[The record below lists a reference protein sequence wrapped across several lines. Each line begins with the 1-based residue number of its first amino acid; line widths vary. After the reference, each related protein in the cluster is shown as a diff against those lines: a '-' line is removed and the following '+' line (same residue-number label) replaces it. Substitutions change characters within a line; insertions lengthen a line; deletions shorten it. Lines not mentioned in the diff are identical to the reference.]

1 MILNSDQVAVFIV
14 ALLAAIG
21 LWLVLRHTRLGL
33 EMRAVVDR
41 GDLAGLRG
49 VNAART
55 SSAGWVLTMILAGL
69 GGILIAPLFQ
79 LADSQFTLIV
89 LGSLAT
95 VAFAGL
101 RSIPIAFAGGL
112 LLGILQN
119 LIAGYG
125 DEILPK
131 FINELSGLRSSIP
144 FILTV
149 VLLFFVG
156 RNRGGEARSVAEEKP
171 PFDHRAGLPQWRRLL
186 PWAIWILIFIAFT
199 LQWLPWG
206 WARADD
212 FEVVGILAPGMALAI
227 VFLSFVVVTGLGGMV
242 SLAQGT
248 FVTAGGFMAGW
259 ALNHDW
265 GFDLPFIA
273 SHGRINFGVAAI
285 MGTLVAAGVGAL
297 IAIPVRRLGVLALAL
312 ASLAIALALD
322 LTVFQNEGISNG
334 QIGWSYPL
342 PKLNVFGI
350 VTFDF
355 SQPRTQTMMLLLV
368 FGILT
373 LLIANLKRSKSGRAA
388 LAVRSSPVAARTS
401 GISPANAEIM
411 LFALAAGIAGFG
423 GVMLGMTNG
432 FVSNTSAT
440 PITGLLWLAVVVTF
454 GIRRPGGALLG
465 GLAVMATTPIFQWIS
480 GFSFMPSWFNDLT
493 ASTYFASIMF
503 GLGAINLAKNP
514 DGLFA
519 LIGDQR
525 AERRRKRERA
535 AHIEL
540 AEEQLHAVARPNGS
554 GAPSGATQAKVPV
567 VSVAADV
574 TLPEPA
580 ALPLVTDAD
589 AGLTIDE
596 VVAGYDDVEVLHGVS
611 LRLARGS
618 VVALVGANGAGKS
631 TLCATIAGLVVPSRG
646 RILVGER
653 DVTALASFE
662 RARAGVMLAPE
673 ARGIFPGLTVE
684 ENLTVLLRSAQLR
697 DQAYERF
704 PILGQRRKQTAG
716 LLSGGEQQMLSLA
729 PALANPP
736 AVFVADEPTLGLA
749 PLAAET
755 VMGAVAELRDLGS
768 AVLLVE
774 EKAREVLEVAD
785 IVAFME
791 LGRIGWVGP
800 RDQIDEEQLA
810 ATYLGAVTT

>member
-1 MILNSDQVAVFIV
+1 MQKFLNLFISGAVSGGIYAVMAAGLVLTYQTSGIFNFAHGAVAFVTAYVFYQLNHGQGMDVLPAAVLSAFVFAPLLGLALDRILLRRLATAPVYARIVGTIGLLIALPALALWTVEAFGNLVLELGLPVLSGSGTTGSAVRGIGPFPRDVYHLDFISKGVILNSDQVAVFIV

-89 LGSLAT
+89 LGSLAA

-285 MGTLVAAGVGAL
+285 MGTLVAAGD
-297 IAIPVRRLGVLALAL
+297 RRA
-312 ASLAIALALD
+312 D
-322 LTVFQNEGISNG
+322 R
-334 QIGWSYPL
+334 
-342 PKLNVFGI
+342 
-350 VTFDF
+350 D
-355 SQPRTQTMMLLLV
+355 PRTP
-368 FGILT
+368 
-373 LLIANLKRSKSGRAA
+373 ARRARA
-388 LAVRSSPVAARTS
+388 RVGVAGDRAR
-401 GISPANAEIM
+401 A
-411 LFALAAGIAGFG
+411 
-423 GVMLGMTNG
+423 
-432 FVSNTSAT
+432 
-440 PITGLLWLAVVVTF
+440 
-454 GIRRPGGALLG
+454 R
-465 GLAVMATTPIFQWIS
+465 
-480 GFSFMPSWFNDLT
+480 
-493 ASTYFASIMF
+493 
-503 GLGAINLAKNP
+503 P
-514 DGLFA
+514 DGLPKRGHQQRPDRLVLSAPEAQRLRDRHVRLLAAAYPDDDAPTRLRDPDAAHREPETLEVGPRRARGAQFA
-519 LIGDQR
+519 GRGAHVGDQPG
-525 AERRRKRERA
+525 ERRR
-535 AHIEL
+535 
-540 AEEQLHAVARPNGS
+540 S
-554 GAPSGATQAKVPV
+554 
-567 VSVAADV
+567 
-574 TLPEPA
+574 
-580 ALPLVTDAD
+580 
-589 AGLTIDE
+589 
-596 VVAGYDDVEVLHGVS
+596 
-611 LRLARGS
+611 
-618 VVALVGANGAGKS
+618 
-631 TLCATIAGLVVPSRG
+631 CCSRW
-646 RILVGER
+646 
-653 DVTALASFE
+653 
-662 RARAGVMLAPE
+662 
-673 ARGIFPGLTVE
+673 
-684 ENLTVLLRSAQLR
+684 
-697 DQAYERF
+697 
-704 PILGQRRKQTAG
+704 
-716 LLSGGEQQMLSLA
+716 
-729 PALANPP
+729 PP
-736 AVFVADEPTLGLA
+736 ASPAS
-749 PLAAET
+749 AASCS
-755 VMGAVAELRDLGS
+755 G
-768 AVLLVE
+768 
-774 EKAREVLEVAD
+774 
-785 IVAFME
+785 
-791 LGRIGWVGP
+791 
-800 RDQIDEEQLA
+800 
-810 ATYLGAVTT
+810 